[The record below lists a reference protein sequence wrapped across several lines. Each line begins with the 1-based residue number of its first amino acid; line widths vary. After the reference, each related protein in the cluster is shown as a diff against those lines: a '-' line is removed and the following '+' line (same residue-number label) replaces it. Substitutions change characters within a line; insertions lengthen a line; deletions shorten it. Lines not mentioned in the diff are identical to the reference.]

1 MSTLLNDLHNFSM
14 LKHDQTKFVRV
25 DLNECVKI
33 ILQDFEVVIESKKAT
48 INISALPVVQA
59 EPAQMN
65 QLFYHLVGNALKFSK
80 ENPVVDIGSRRVTE
94 EDYSGHPELKKGIS
108 YAVIVVKDNGIGFNQ
123 KYASKLFVLFQQL
136 KVVRAEGTGI
146 GLAICKKIIENHK
159 GCITAAGKANE
170 GATFTVF
177 LPAA

>member
-14 LKHDQTKFVRV
+14 LKHDQTKFVSV
-25 DLNECVKI
+25 DLNECVTI

-94 EDYSGHPELKKGIS
+94 EDYSGLPELK
-108 YAVIVVKDNGIGFNQ
+108 
-123 KYASKLFVLFQQL
+123 
-136 KVVRAEGTGI
+136 EGTGI

-159 GCITAAGKANE
+159 GCITATGKANE